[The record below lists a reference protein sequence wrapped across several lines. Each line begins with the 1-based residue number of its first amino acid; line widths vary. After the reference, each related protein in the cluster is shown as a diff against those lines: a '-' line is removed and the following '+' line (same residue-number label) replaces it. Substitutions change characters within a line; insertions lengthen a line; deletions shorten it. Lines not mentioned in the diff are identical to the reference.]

1 MLSRCLSG
9 LKAEDGAVE
18 TNLHRLR
25 ATGDMENGEASTS
38 VVLEVKKKAS
48 LERLHLIIPVVVH
61 SSLRP

>member
-1 MLSRCLSG
+1 M
-9 LKAEDGAVE
+9 E

-25 ATGDMENGEASTS
+25 AVTWKTGEASTS

-48 LERLHLIIPVVVH
+48 LESLHLIIPVVVH